1 MPEERSI
8 PVSAAHRE
16 FTVKVDGVAVER
28 VHQLLSASIVNAA
41 NKISS
46 ATLIYLDG
54 SPSQGDFPLSN
65 QDLFI
70 PGKRIQVEAGPTD
83 QPQSLFEGIIIKNS
97 IKMRGN
103 SAPQLIVECRHEA
116 VKLSV
121 GRKNGSFFN
130 KTDQEIIIEIISN
143 ASLSGSSETTSVQHA
158 QMVQYYCTDWDFILS
173 RCRANG
179 LWLLSNDNQLKAV
192 KPAISGTP
200 AINLLFGATLLE
212 FDIETDARQQISG
225 VQSTVW
231 DASSQSTISQDGSD
245 AGTLAPGNLESQDL
259 SRVVGLENFHTQQTN
274 LPQEEV
280 QAWADSIYQ
289 TANLN
294 KVCGRLKCEG
304 IAEVNPGDV
313 ISVSG
318 VGERFSGNIIISGIR
333 HSINQQEGWM
343 THMQFGLPE
352 EGILPDEQ
360 VTAPQAGA
368 LLPAIN
374 GLQIGIVIDNIDPIG
389 ENRVRVRMPLLDPAG
404 DGIWARMASLDAG
417 NNRGFFF
424 LPEPNDEVI
433 LGFLDDDPRQPV
445 ILGKLFSSANPPP
458 FSTASGNPEKGYLS
472 REGIKIY
479 INDEEKILKLEMP
492 SGRKLLM
499 DDSAQKI
506 LLEDDSGNKIEM
518 KPDKVSIESAM
529 ELEIKAG
536 LGITI
541 NGLTL
546 DLSGDNRLK
555 LEATGSVELSSSGNT
570 VIRGAI
576 VQIN

>member
-1 MPEERSI
+1 MPEERTI

-16 FTVKVDGVAVER
+16 FIVKVDGTAVER
-28 VHQLLSASIVNAA
+28 VHQLLSASILKSV
-41 NKISS
+41 NKISA
-46 ATLIYLDG
+46 ATLVYLDG
-54 SPSQGDFPLSN
+54 SPAAGDFPLSN
-65 QDLFI
+65 QDIFI
-70 PGKRIQVEAGPTD
+70 PGKRIQIEAGPPD
-83 QPQSLFEGIIIKNS
+83 QPVSLFDGIIIKNS

-103 SAPQLIVECRHEA
+103 SAPQLIIECRHAA

-121 GRKNGSFFN
+121 GRKNGSFFD
-130 KTDQEIIIEIISN
+130 KTDQQIISEIISSS
-143 ASLSGSSETTSVQHA
+143 SLSGSSETTGVQHA

-179 LWLLSNDNQLKAV
+179 LWLLSNDDQLRAV
-192 KPAISGTP
+192 KPDISGTP
-200 AINLLFGATLLE
+200 ACTLLFGATLLE

-225 VQSTVW
+225 VQSIVW
-231 DASSQSTISQDGSD
+231 DAASQATVVQDGTD
-245 AGTLAPGNLESQDL
+245 AGRLSPGNLESSDL
-259 SRVVGLENFHTQQTN
+259 SQVVGLDHFHTQQAM
-274 LPQEEV
+274 LPQEEAQV
-280 QAWADSIYQ
+280 WADSVFQ

-304 IAEVNPGDV
+304 IGEVNPGDV

-360 VTAPQAGA
+360 ITAPQAGA
-368 LLPAIN
+368 LLPAVN
-374 GLQIGIVIDNIDPIG
+374 GLQIGIVIENQDPIG
-389 ENRVRVRMPLLDPAG
+389 ENRIRVRLPLLDPSG
-404 DGIWARMASLDAG
+404 DGIWARLASLDAG

-424 LPEPNDEVI
+424 LPEPGDEVI

-445 ILGKLFSSANPPP
+445 ILGNLHSSVNLPPY
-458 FSTASGNPEKGYLS
+458 STSSGNPEKGYQS
-472 REGIKIY
+472 REGIKIF
-479 INDEEKILKLEMP
+479 INDSEKLLKLEMP

-499 DDSAQKI
+499 DDNGQKI
-506 LLEDDSGNKIEM
+506 VLEDDSGNKIEM
-518 KPDKVSIESAM
+518 KPDKVSIESAR
-529 ELEIKAG
+529 ELEIRAG
-536 LGITI
+536 TGISI
-541 NGLTL
+541 NGQSLE
-546 DLSGDNRLK
+546 LSGSSNTK
-555 LEATGSVELSSSGNT
+555 IEANGSLELSSSGNT